1 MGSIGPAGRTAQPSD
16 IGLRVPIRCLR
27 RSAAGT
33 SKPNIARKPELA
45 GPSCALNAIRAG
57 PPTGLPKGKNLD
69 ETLKQELLGRFATYL
84 DAIEPSE
91 AEVDAAGDGREEADL
106 FSIFVE
112 LAGLRNETRTQ
123 SRLVKEAI
131 DRFRDVFDTL
141 QSSHAMLE
149 QDLKR
154 TRAEADNRERMLIKP
169 LLLDIIDI
177 RDRLA
182 AGLKPAATALPRWYE
197 RFLANRQRETA
208 EAWREGLRMTLRR
221 IDSLLADRRVI
232 PSETVGRPFDP
243 RIATAVATVADPD
256 AADGIVVE
264 DVRPGFLWQG
274 ELLRL
279 AEVVV
284 AKRNA

>member
-1 MGSIGPAGRTAQPSD
+1 
-16 IGLRVPIRCLR
+16 
-27 RSAAGT
+27 
-33 SKPNIARKPELA
+33 
-45 GPSCALNAIRAG
+45 
-57 PPTGLPKGKNLD
+57 LD

-84 DAIEPSE
+84 DGLEPSE
-91 AEVDAAGDGREEADL
+91 AEVDAAADGREEADL

-141 QSSHAMLE
+141 QSSHTMLE

-154 TRAEADNRERMLIKP
+154 MRAEANDRERTLVRP

-182 AGLKPAATALPRWYE
+182 ASLKPAATTLPRWYE

-208 EAWREGLRMTLRR
+208 EAWREGLLMTLRR
-221 IDSLLADRRVI
+221 IDAILADRRVI
-232 PSETVGRPFDP
+232 AAETMGRPFDP
-243 RIATAVATVADPD
+243 RIAIAVATVADAD
-256 AADGIVVE
+256 VADGIVVD

>member
-1 MGSIGPAGRTAQPSD
+1 MRSEP
-16 IGLRVPIRCLR
+16 VPHQACQRERI
-27 RSAAGT
+27 
-33 SKPNIARKPELA
+33 
-45 GPSCALNAIRAG
+45 
-57 PPTGLPKGKNLD
+57 LD

-84 DAIEPSE
+84 DAVEPSE
-91 AEVDAAGDGREEADL
+91 AEVDAVADGHEEADL

-112 LAGLRNETRTQ
+112 IAGLRNETRTQ

-131 DRFRDVFDTL
+131 DRFGGVFDTL

-154 TRAEADNRERMLIKP
+154 TRAEADSRERMLIKP

-182 AGLKPAATALPRWYE
+182 AGLKPAATARPRWYQ
-197 RFLANRQRETA
+197 RLLANRQRETA

-221 IDSLLADRRVI
+221 IDALLADRRVI
-232 PSETVGRPFDP
+232 AAETVGRPFDP

-256 AADGIVVE
+256 IADGIVVE
-264 DVRPGFLWQG
+264 DLRGGFLWHG

>member
-16 IGLRVPIRCLR
+16 FGLRVPIRCLR

-33 SKPNIARKPELA
+33 SKSNTARKPELA
-45 GPSCALNAIRAG
+45 GPSCGLNAIRAG
-57 PPTGLPKGKNLD
+57 PPTGLTQGKNLD

-91 AEVDAAGDGREEADL
+91 AEVDAAGEGREEADL

-112 LAGLRNETRTQ
+112 LAGLRNETRAQ

-131 DRFRDVFDTL
+131 DRFRDV
-141 QSSHAMLE
+141 
-149 QDLKR
+149 
-154 TRAEADNRERMLIKP
+154 
-169 LLLDIIDI
+169 IDI

-182 AGLKPAATALPRWYE
+182 AGLKPAATAVPRWYE

-221 IDSLLADRRVI
+221 IDALLADRDV
-232 PSETVGRPFDP
+232 
-243 RIATAVATVADPD
+243 
-256 AADGIVVE
+256 ADGIVVE